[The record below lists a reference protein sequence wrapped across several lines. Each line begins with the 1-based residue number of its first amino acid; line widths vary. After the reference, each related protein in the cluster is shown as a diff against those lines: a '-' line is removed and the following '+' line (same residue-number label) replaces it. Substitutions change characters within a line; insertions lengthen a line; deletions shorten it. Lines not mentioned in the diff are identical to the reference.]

1 MSEVLQKEKS
11 MIAIE
16 QIRSQFPILNRK
28 VNNQSLVY
36 FDNGATTQ
44 KPKSVLD
51 AIQKYYSE
59 INANIHRGVHT
70 LSQEATDAYEHSRK
84 TIADFINAEQAHEI
98 IFTRGTTES
107 INLVTSCFGKK
118 QVNAGDEILVT
129 EMEHHSNIVPWQ
141 LMCEERG
148 AKLKVI
154 PVDDNGELILSEL
167 KNLLTE
173 KTKLLALTHVS
184 NTLGTVNDVKEII
197 SLAHKNGTA
206 VLIDGA
212 QAIAHTQVDVQD
224 LDCDFY
230 CFGGHKMYGPTGIG
244 ILYGKE
250 KFLNEF
256 LPYQSGGGMIKEV
269 SFEQTTFTNL
279 PYKFEAGTPNIEGGI
294 VLGVTVEWM
303 KNIGIENISA
313 HENELLQYAIQQLK
327 TIDGIRIIGEAK
339 HHASA
344 VSFLL
349 GNIHPYDVGVILDKL
364 GIAVRT
370 GHHCNQ
376 PLMRR
381 FNIPGTVRASF
392 AVYNTMEEVDKLIEG
407 VKQAKKMLS

>member
-1 MSEVLQKEKS
+1 
-11 MIAIE
+11 MIDVE

-44 KPKSVLD
+44 KPKFVLD

-84 TIADFINAEQAHEI
+84 TIADFINAEHAHEI

-107 INLVTSCFGKK
+107 INLVASCFGKK

-154 PVDDNGELILSEL
+154 PVNDNGELNLSEL
-167 KNLLTE
+167 KNLLTA

-184 NTLGTVNDVKEII
+184 NTLGTVNDLEEIS

-206 VLIDGA
+206 VLVDGA
-212 QAIAHTQVDVQD
+212 QAIAHTEVDVRD
-224 LDCDFY
+224 MDCDFY
-230 CFGGHKMYGPTGIG
+230 CFSGHKMYGPTGIG

-256 LPYQSGGGMIKEV
+256 PQYQSGGGMIKEV

-294 VLGVTVEWM
+294 VLGAAVEWM
-303 KNIGIENISA
+303 KNIGMKNISA
-313 HENELLQYAIQQLK
+313 NENELLQYALEQLK

-344 VSFLL
+344 ISFLI

-376 PLMRR
+376 PLMKR

-392 AVYNTMEEVDKLIEG
+392 AVYNTMEEVDKLIAG

>member
-1 MSEVLQKEKS
+1 MIEV
-11 MIAIE
+11 E
-16 QIRSQFPILNRK
+16 QIRSQFPILSRK

-84 TIADFINAEQAHEI
+84 TIADFINAEHAHEI
-98 IFTRGTTES
+98 IFSRGTTES
-107 INLVTSCFGKK
+107 INLVANCFGKRY
-118 QVNAGDEILVT
+118 VNAGDEILVT

-141 LMCEERG
+141 VMCEEQG

-167 KNLLTE
+167 KNLLTA

-184 NTLGTVNDVKEII
+184 NTLGTVNAVKEIS

-206 VLIDGA
+206 VLVDGA
-212 QAIAHTQVDVQD
+212 QAIAHTEVDVQD

-230 CFGGHKMYGPTGIG
+230 CFSGHKMYGPTGIG

-256 LPYQSGGGMIKEV
+256 PPYQSGGGMIKEV
-269 SFEQTTFTNL
+269 SFEQTTFTTL

-294 VLGVTVEWM
+294 VLGAVVDWM
-303 KNIGIENISA
+303 KSFGVKNISI
-313 HENELLQYAIQQLK
+313 HENALLQYAIQQLK
-327 TIDGIRIIGEAK
+327 TIDEIRIIGEAK

-344 VSFLL
+344 VSFLI

-376 PLMRR
+376 PLMKR

-407 VKQAKKMLS
+407 VKQAKKMLN

>member
-1 MSEVLQKEKS
+1 
-11 MIAIE
+11 MINVE

-84 TIADFINAEQAHEI
+84 TIAGFINAEHAHEL

-107 INLVTSCFGKK
+107 INLVANCFGKK
-118 QVNAGDEILVT
+118 YVNAGDEILVT

-154 PVDDNGELILSEL
+154 PVDNNGELILSEL
-167 KNLLTE
+167 KNLLTP
-173 KTKLLALTHVS
+173 KTKLFALTHVS

-212 QAIAHTQVDVQD
+212 QAIAHTQVDVKD

-230 CFGGHKMYGPTGIG
+230 CFSGHKMYGPTGIG

-250 KFLNEF
+250 KFLDEF
-256 LPYQSGGGMIKEV
+256 SPYQSGGGMIKEV
-269 SFEQTTFTNL
+269 AFEQTTFTTL

-294 VLGVTVEWM
+294 VLDAAVEWM
-303 KNIGIENISA
+303 KNIGMKNISA
-313 HENELLQYAIQQLK
+313 HENELLQYAIHQLK

-349 GNIHPYDVGVILDKL
+349 SNIHPYDVGVILDKL

-376 PLMRR
+376 PLMKR
-381 FNIPGTVRASF
+381 FNIPGTVRTSF
-392 AVYNTMEEVDKLIEG
+392 AVYNTMEEVNKLIEG

>member
-1 MSEVLQKEKS
+1 MSEVLHQEKS

-16 QIRSQFPILNRK
+16 QIRSQFPILSRK

-84 TIADFINAEQAHEI
+84 TIADFINAEHAHEI

-107 INLVTSCFGKK
+107 INLVASCFGKK
-118 QVNAGDEILVT
+118 FVNAGDEILVT

-167 KNLLTE
+167 KNLLTS

-184 NTLGTVNDVKEII
+184 NTLGTVNDVKEIS

-206 VLIDGA
+206 VLVDGA
-212 QAIAHTQVDVQD
+212 QAIAHTEVDVQD

-230 CFGGHKMYGPTGIG
+230 CFSGHKMYGPTGIG

-256 LPYQSGGGMIKEV
+256 PPYQSGGGMIKEV
-269 SFEQTTFTNL
+269 SFEQTTFTTL

-294 VLGVTVEWM
+294 VLGAAVEWM
-303 KNIGIENISA
+303 KNIGMKNISA

-344 VSFLL
+344 VSFLI

-376 PLMRR
+376 PLMKH

-392 AVYNTMEEVDKLIEG
+392 AVYNTMEEVDKLIAG

>member
-1 MSEVLQKEKS
+1 
-11 MIAIE
+11 MIDVE
-16 QIRSQFPILNRK
+16 QIRSQFPILSRK

-44 KPKSVLD
+44 KPNAVLD
-51 AIQKYYSE
+51 SIQKYYSE

-84 TIADFINAEQAHEI
+84 TIADFINAEHAHEI

-107 INLVTSCFGKK
+107 INLVANCFGKK
-118 QVNAGDEILVT
+118 FVHAGDEILVT

-167 KNLLTE
+167 KNLLTA
-173 KTKLLALTHVS
+173 KTKLLAFTHVS

-197 SLAHKNGTA
+197 SIAHKNGTA
-206 VLIDGA
+206 ILIDGA
-212 QAIAHTQVDVQD
+212 QAIAHTEVDVQD

-230 CFGGHKMYGPTGIG
+230 CFSGHKMYGPTGIG

-256 LPYQSGGGMIKEV
+256 SPYQSGGGMIKEV

-349 GNIHPYDVGVILDKL
+349 GNIHPYDVGVILDKI

-376 PLMRR
+376 PLMKR

-392 AVYNTMEEVDKLIEG
+392 AVYNTMEEVDKLIAG

>member
-1 MSEVLQKEKS
+1 MVAEKNIS
-11 MIAIE
+11 IE
-16 QIRSQFPILNRK
+16 QIRSQFPILSRK
-28 VNNQSLVY
+28 VNNQPLVY

-84 TIADFINAEQAHEI
+84 TIADFINVEHAHEI

-107 INLVTSCFGKK
+107 INLVASCFGKRY
-118 QVNAGDEILVT
+118 VNAGDEILVT

-141 LMCEERG
+141 LMCDERG

-167 KNLLTE
+167 KNLLTA
-173 KTKLLALTHVS
+173 KTKLLTLTHVS

-212 QAIAHTQVDVQD
+212 QAIAHTEVDVQD

-230 CFGGHKMYGPTGIG
+230 CFSGHKMYGPTGIG

-256 LPYQSGGGMIKEV
+256 SPYQSGGGMIKEV
-269 SFEQTTFTNL
+269 SFEQTTFTTL

-294 VLGVTVEWM
+294 VLGAAVEWM
-303 KNIGIENISA
+303 KNIGMNNISA

-344 VSFLL
+344 VSFLIR
-349 GNIHPYDVGVILDKL
+349 NIHPYDVGVILDKL

-376 PLMRR
+376 PLMKR

-392 AVYNTMEEVDKLIEG
+392 AVYNTMEEVDKLIAG

>member
-1 MSEVLQKEKS
+1 MSTVLHSKES
-11 MIAIE
+11 MIDVE
-16 QIRSQFPILNRK
+16 QIRSQFPILIRK
-28 VNNQSLVY
+28 VNNQPLVY
-36 FDNGATTQ
+36 FDNAATTQ
-44 KPKSVLD
+44 KPKTVLD

-84 TIADFINAEQAHEI
+84 TIAEFINAKNPHEI

-107 INLVTSCFGKK
+107 INLVASCFGKGYVK
-118 QVNAGDEILVT
+118 AGDEILVT

-141 LMCEERG
+141 MMCEERG
-148 AKLKVI
+148 ATLKVI
-154 PVDDNGELILSEL
+154 PVDDNGELIFEEL
-167 KNLLTE
+167 KNLLTA

-197 SLAHKNGTA
+197 SLAKKNGAA

-212 QAIAHTQVDVQD
+212 QAIAHTQVDVTE

-230 CFGGHKMYGPTGIG
+230 CFSGHKMYGPTGIG

-256 LPYQSGGGMIKEV
+256 PPYQGGGGMIKEV
-269 SFEQTTFTNL
+269 TFAKTTYTDL

-294 VLGVTVEWM
+294 VLGVTVDWM
-303 KNIGIENISA
+303 KNIGMKNISS
-313 HENELLQYAIQQLK
+313 HENELLQYALQQLK

-344 VSFLL
+344 ISFLI
-349 GNIHPYDVGVILDKL
+349 GNIHPYDTGVILDKL

-376 PLMRR
+376 PLMKR

-392 AVYNTMEEVDKLIEG
+392 AVYNTMEEVDVFIEG
-407 VKQAKKMLS
+407 VKKAKKMLS

>member
-1 MSEVLQKEKS
+1 
-11 MIAIE
+11 MIDVE
-16 QIRSQFPILNRK
+16 QIRSQFPILSRK

-44 KPKSVLD
+44 KPNAVLD
-51 AIQKYYSE
+51 SIQKYYSE

-84 TIADFINAEQAHEI
+84 TIADFINAEHAHEI

-107 INLVTSCFGKK
+107 INLVANCFGKK
-118 QVNAGDEILVT
+118 FVHAGDEILVT

-167 KNLLTE
+167 KNLLTA
-173 KTKLLALTHVS
+173 KTKLLAFTHVS

-197 SLAHKNGTA
+197 SIAHKNGTA
-206 VLIDGA
+206 ILIDGA
-212 QAIAHTQVDVQD
+212 QAIAHTEVDVQD

-230 CFGGHKMYGPTGIG
+230 CFSGHKMYGPTGIG

-256 LPYQSGGGMIKEV
+256 SPYQSGGGMIKEV

>member
-1 MSEVLQKEKS
+1 
-11 MIAIE
+11 MIDVE
-16 QIRSQFPILNRK
+16 QIRSQFPILSRK

-44 KPKSVLD
+44 KPNAVLD
-51 AIQKYYSE
+51 SIQKYYSE

-84 TIADFINAEQAHEI
+84 TIADFINAEHAHEI

-107 INLVTSCFGKK
+107 INLVANCFGKK
-118 QVNAGDEILVT
+118 FVHAGDEILVT

-167 KNLLTE
+167 KNLLTA
-173 KTKLLALTHVS
+173 KTKLLAFTHVS

-197 SLAHKNGTA
+197 SIAHKNGTA
-206 VLIDGA
+206 ILIDGA
-212 QAIAHTQVDVQD
+212 QAIAHTEVDVQD

-230 CFGGHKMYGPTGIG
+230 CFSGHKMYGPTGIG

-256 LPYQSGGGMIKEV
+256 SPYQSGGGMIKEV
-269 SFEQTTFTNL
+269 SFEQTTFTTL

-294 VLGVTVEWM
+294 VLGAAVEWM
-303 KNIGIENISA
+303 KNI
-313 HENELLQYAIQQLK
+313 
-327 TIDGIRIIGEAK
+327 
-339 HHASA
+339 
-344 VSFLL
+344 
-349 GNIHPYDVGVILDKL
+349 
-364 GIAVRT
+364 
-370 GHHCNQ
+370 
-376 PLMRR
+376 
-381 FNIPGTVRASF
+381 
-392 AVYNTMEEVDKLIEG
+392 
-407 VKQAKKMLS
+407 

>member
-1 MSEVLQKEKS
+1 MSEVLHHEKS
-11 MIAIE
+11 MIDVE
-16 QIRSQFPILNRK
+16 QIRSQFPILSRK
-28 VNNQSLVY
+28 VNNRSLVY

-51 AIQKYYSE
+51 AIQNYYSE

-84 TIADFINAEQAHEI
+84 TIAEFINAKNSHEI

-107 INLVTSCFGKK
+107 INLVANCFGKK
-118 QVNAGDEILVT
+118 QVNARDEILVT

-154 PVDDNGELILSEL
+154 PVEDNGELILSEL
-167 KNLLTE
+167 KNLLTA

-206 VLIDGA
+206 VLVDGA
-212 QAIAHTQVDVQD
+212 QAIAHTVVDVQN

-230 CFGGHKMYGPTGIG
+230 CFSGHKMYGPTGIG

-256 LPYQSGGGMIKEV
+256 PPYQSGGGMIKEV
-269 SFEQTTFTNL
+269 SFEQTTFTTL

-294 VLGVTVEWM
+294 GLCAAVEWM
-303 KNIGIENISA
+303 KNIGIKNISA
-313 HENELLQYAIQQLK
+313 HENELLHYTLQQLK
-327 TIDGIRIIGEAK
+327 TIEGVRIIGEAK

-344 VSFLL
+344 VSFLI
-349 GNIHPYDVGVILDKL
+349 GSIHPYDVGVILDKL

-376 PLMRR
+376 PLMKRL
-381 FNIPGTVRASF
+381 NIPGTIRASF
-392 AVYNTMEEVDKLIEG
+392 AVYNTIEEIDKLIAG

>member
-1 MSEVLQKEKS
+1 MSEVLHQNKS

-16 QIRSQFPILNRK
+16 QIRLQFPILSRK

-44 KPKSVLD
+44 KPKAVLD

-84 TIADFINAEQAHEI
+84 TIADFINSKQVHEI

-107 INLVTSCFGKK
+107 INLVASCFGKK
-118 QVNAGDEILVT
+118 YVNAGDEILVT

-141 LMCEERG
+141 LICEERG

-167 KNLLTE
+167 KNLLTP

-206 VLIDGA
+206 VLVDGA
-212 QAIAHTQVDVQD
+212 QAIAHTEVDVQD

-230 CFGGHKMYGPTGIG
+230 CFSGHKMYGPTGIG
-244 ILYGKE
+244 VLYGKE

-294 VLGVTVEWM
+294 VLGATVEWM

-376 PLMRR
+376 PLMKR

>member
-294 VLGVTVEWM
+294 VLGATVEWM

-376 PLMRR
+376 PLMKR

>member
-1 MSEVLQKEKS
+1 MNEVLQEKK
-11 MIAIE
+11 IIDVE

-28 VNNQSLVY
+28 VNGQPLVY
-36 FDNGATTQ
+36 LDNAATTQ
-44 KPKSVLD
+44 KPQAVLD

-70 LSQEATDAYEHSRK
+70 LSQEATDAYEYSRK
-84 TIADFINAEQAHEI
+84 TIADFINAKSSEI

-107 INLVTSCFGKK
+107 INLVASCFGKK
-118 QVNAGDEILVT
+118 FVNAGDEILVT

-141 LMCEERG
+141 LMCEERK
-148 AKLKVI
+148 AVLKVI
-154 PVDDNGELILSEL
+154 PVTDSGELMLDELTKLLSS
-167 KNLLTE
+167 

-206 VLIDGA
+206 ILIDGA
-212 QAIAHTQVDVQD
+212 QAIAHTQVDVQE

-230 CFGGHKMYGPTGIG
+230 CFSGHKMYGPTGIG
-244 ILYGKE
+244 ILFGKE

-256 LPYQSGGGMIKEV
+256 PPYQGGGGMIKEV
-269 SFEQTTFTNL
+269 SFAKTTYADS
-279 PYKFEAGTPNIEGGI
+279 PMKFEAGTPNIEGGI
-294 VLGVTVEWM
+294 VLGEAVKWM
-303 KNIGIENISA
+303 KNVGVKNIA
-313 HENELLQYAIQQLK
+313 EHEHELLHYAIAQLK
-327 TIDGIRIIGEAK
+327 TIDGVRIIGEAK
-339 HHASA
+339 NHASA
-344 VSFLL
+344 VSFLV
-349 GNIHPYDVGVILDKL
+349 GTNHPYDTGVILDKL

-376 PLMRR
+376 PLMKR

-392 AVYNTMEEVDKLIEG
+392 AVYNANEEVDKLIEG
-407 VKQAKKMLS
+407 VKRAKKMLS

>member
-1 MSEVLQKEKS
+1 MSLVANKKS
-11 MIAIE
+11 MIDVE
-16 QIRSQFPILNRK
+16 QIRSEFPILSRK

-84 TIADFINAEQAHEI
+84 TIADFINAELAHEI

-107 INLVTSCFGKK
+107 INLVASCFGKK

-154 PVDDNGELILSEL
+154 PVDDNGELILSEQ
-167 KNLLTE
+167 KNFLTA

-197 SLAHKNGTA
+197 SIAHKNGTA
-206 VLIDGA
+206 VLVDGA
-212 QAIAHTQVDVQD
+212 QAIAHTEVDVQD

-230 CFGGHKMYGPTGIG
+230 CFSGHKMYGPTGIG

-250 KFLNEF
+250 KFFNEF
-256 LPYQSGGGMIKEV
+256 SPYQSGGGMIKEV
-269 SFEQTTFTNL
+269 SFEQTTFTTL

-294 VLGVTVEWM
+294 VLGAAVDWM
-303 KNIGIENISA
+303 KNIGLKNISA
-313 HENELLQYAIQQLK
+313 HENKLLHYAIQQLK

-344 VSFLL
+344 VSFLI

-376 PLMRR
+376 PLMKR
-381 FNIPGTVRASF
+381 FSIPGTVRASF
-392 AVYNTMEEVDKLIEG
+392 AVYNTMEEVDKLIAG